1 LQITFYGSETF
12 QNKAAKPWL
21 RFAKVP
27 PQIHDF
33 RAVLQPSQC
42 VVPAGLNRQADV
54 VAAEQCASKAR
65 GVEHLVHGA

>member
-1 LQITFYGSETF
+1 MPRVAGHWILQMTFYGSETF

-33 RAVLQPSQC
+33 RLVLQPSQATWLP
-42 VVPAGLNRQADV
+42 V
-54 VAAEQCASKAR
+54 
-65 GVEHLVHGA
+65 